1 MKQMKNKLIAGA
13 ALASLAFGLVACGDD
28 SSSTVLVV
36 GGDDTELSS
45 SSNDDASSSSVKA
58 ESSSSVAKDA
68 SSSSAAKDES
78 SSSVAKDESSS
89 SAAKDE
95 SSSSVAEESSSSAED
110 VSSSSAEDV
119 VTAAV
124 FGSDY
129 TTGELRW
136 VINGNKLS
144 EKSVAFFQDSKVIAN
159 GSDLYVLERMK
170 ADNITKLNS
179 KELEEK
185 GAEAVVWQIS
195 LDDNANPTDMVFSGE
210 NAWVAL
216 QNADSLVMISTKDG
230 KISKSIKTTEFAYE
244 GETSPY
250 IADIELNDGKLY
262 VLMQRYTMDPT
273 TWATTYP
280 EGLLAIYDAS
290 TGALKDTV
298 QLLKKNPTA
307 MTFFDGNLYV
317 ASQGEYNAAYGTDAD
332 EERGIEKVNL
342 AEKKSELV
350 VSGKTLGGGIYAF
363 VAEDGIAYAA
373 VYKAYG
379 NVPLA
384 KVDLAAKKAST
395 VEGIADAEG
404 SLAVK
409 GGVVYVGDRSY
420 GAEKIFVVKDGK
432 ATAVESVEGA
442 LAPYSITLL

>member
-28 SSSTVLVV
+28 SSSSALAV
-36 GGDDTELSS
+36 GDDTELSS

-58 ESSSSVAKDA
+58 ESSSSVAKD
-68 SSSSAAKDES
+68 EC

-89 SAAKDE
+89 SVAK
-95 SSSSVAEESSSSAED
+95 EESSSSAEE

-124 FGSDY
+124 FGTDY

-136 VINGNKLS
+136 VINGKKIS

-159 GSDLYVLERMK
+159 GSDLYVLERMG
-170 ADNITKLNS
+170 ADNITKLNP

-185 GAEAVVWQIS
+185 VEKAVVWQIP
-195 LDDNANPTDMVFSGE
+195 LDDGANPTDVAFSGE

-216 QNADSLVMISTKDG
+216 QNADSLVRISTKDG
-230 KISKSIKTTEFAYE
+230 KISKSIKTTDFAYE

-250 IADIELNDGKLY
+250 VADIELNDGKLY
-262 VLMQRYTMDPT
+262 VLMQRYMLDPA

-280 EGLLAIYDAS
+280 KGLLAIYDAS
-290 TGALKDTV
+290 TGDLKDTV

-307 MTFFDGNLYV
+307 MTFFDGSLYV

-342 AEKKSELV
+342 AEKKSELI

-363 VAEDGIAYAA
+363 AAEHGIAYAA
-373 VYKAYG
+373 IYKSYG
-379 NVPLA
+379 DVPLA
-384 KVDLAAKKAST
+384 KIDLAAKTAST

-409 GGVVYVGDRSY
+409 GGVVYVGDRSF
-420 GAEKIFVVKDGK
+420 GAEKVFVVKDGK
-432 ATAVESVEGA
+432 ASAVETVEGA

>member
-28 SSSTVLVV
+28 SSSSALAV
-36 GGDDTELSS
+36 GDDTELSS

-58 ESSSSVAKDA
+58 ESSSSVAKDE
-68 SSSSAAKDES
+68 SSSSVAKDES

-89 SAAKDE
+89 SVAKEE
-95 SSSSVAEESSSSAED
+95 SSSSVEE

-185 GAEAVVWQIS
+185 GAKAVVWQIS
-195 LDDNANPTDMVFSGE
+195 LDDNANPVDLAFDGE

-216 QNADSLVMISTKDG
+216 QNADSLVRISTKDG
-230 KISKSIKTTEFAYE
+230 KISESIKTTDFAYE

-250 IADIELNDGKLY
+250 VADIELNNGKLY
-262 VLMQRYTMDPT
+262 VLMQRYTLDPA

-280 EGLLAIYDAS
+280 KGLLAIYDAS
-290 TGALKDTV
+290 TGDLKDTV

-307 MTFFDGNLYV
+307 MTFFDGSLYV

-342 AEKKSELV
+342 AEKKSELI

-363 VAEDGIAYAA
+363 AAADGIAYAA
-373 VYKAYG
+373 IYKSYG
-379 NVPLA
+379 DVPLA
-384 KVDLAAKKAST
+384 KIDLAAKTAST
-395 VEGIADAEG
+395 VEGVADAEG

-409 GGVVYVGDRSY
+409 GGVVYVGDRSF
-420 GAEKIFVVKDGK
+420 GAEKVFVVKDGK
-432 ATAVESVEGA
+432 ASAVETVEGA

>member
-1 MKQMKNKLIAGA
+1 MKNKLIAGA

-36 GGDDTELSS
+36 GDDAELSS

-58 ESSSSVAKDA
+58 ESSSSVAKDK
-68 SSSSAAKDES
+68 SSSSVAKDES

-89 SAAKDE
+89 SAVKDESSSSAKDE
-95 SSSSVAEESSSSAED
+95 SSSSVEE

-136 VINGNKLS
+136 VINGKKIS
-144 EKSVAFFQDSKVIAN
+144 EKSIAFFQDSKVIAN

-195 LDDNANPTDMVFSGE
+195 LDDNANPVDLAFDGE

-216 QNADSLVMISTKDG
+216 QNADSLVKISTKDG
-230 KISKSIKTTEFAYE
+230 KISKSIKTTDFAYE
-244 GETSPY
+244 GEASPY
-250 IADIELNDGKLY
+250 VADIELNGGKLY
-262 VLMQRYTMDPT
+262 VLMQRYTSDPA
-273 TWATTYP
+273 TWVTTYP
-280 EGLLAIYDAS
+280 QGLLAIYDAS
-290 TGALKDTV
+290 TGDLKDTV

-307 MTFFDGNLYV
+307 MTFFDGSLYV

-332 EERGIEKVNL
+332 EERGIEKVNI

-350 VSGKTLGGGIYAF
+350 VSGKTLGGGIYSFA
-363 VAEDGIAYAA
+363 AEDGIAYAA
-373 VYKAYG
+373 IYKAYG
-379 NVPLA
+379 DVPLA
-384 KVDLAAKKAST
+384 KIDLAAKKAST
-395 VEGIADAEG
+395 VEGIVDAEG

-420 GAEKIFVVKDGK
+420 ANEKVFVVKDGK
-432 ATAVESVEGA
+432 ASAVESVEGA

>member
-28 SSSTVLVV
+28 SSSSALAA
-36 GGDDTELSS
+36 GDDTELSS

-58 ESSSSVAKDA
+58 ESSSSVAK
-68 SSSSAAKDES
+68 
-78 SSSVAKDESSS
+78 
-89 SAAKDE
+89 
-95 SSSSVAEESSSSAED
+95 EESSSSAEE

-119 VTAAV
+119 VTAVV

-129 TTGELRW
+129 KTGELRW
-136 VINGNKLS
+136 VINGKKIS

-159 GSDLYVLERMK
+159 GSDLYVLERMG
-170 ADNITKLNS
+170 ADNITKLNP

-185 GAEAVVWQIS
+185 VEKAVVWQIP
-195 LDDNANPTDMVFSGE
+195 LDDGANPTDVAFSGE

-216 QNADSLVMISTKDG
+216 QNADSLVRISTKDG
-230 KISKSIKTTEFAYE
+230 KISKSIKTTDFAYE

-250 IADIELNDGKLY
+250 VADIELNDGKLY
-262 VLMQRYTMDPT
+262 VLMQRYTLDPA

-280 EGLLAIYDAS
+280 KGLLAIYDAS
-290 TGALKDTV
+290 TGDLKDTV

-307 MTFFDGNLYV
+307 MTFFDGSLYV

-342 AEKKSELV
+342 AEKKSELI

-363 VAEDGIAYAA
+363 AAEHGIAYAA
-373 VYKAYG
+373 IYKSYG
-379 NVPLA
+379 DVPLA
-384 KVDLAAKKAST
+384 KIDLAAKTAST

-409 GGVVYVGDRSY
+409 GGVVYVGDRSS
-420 GAEKIFVVKDGK
+420 GAEKVFVVKDGK
-432 ATAVESVEGA
+432 ASAVETVEGA

>member
-28 SSSTVLVV
+28 SSSSALAA
-36 GGDDTELSS
+36 GDDTELGS

-58 ESSSSVAKDA
+58 ESSSSVAK
-68 SSSSAAKDES
+68 
-78 SSSVAKDESSS
+78 
-89 SAAKDE
+89 
-95 SSSSVAEESSSSAED
+95 EESSSSAEE

-129 TTGELRW
+129 KTGELRW
-136 VINGNKLS
+136 VINGKKLS

-159 GSDLYVLERMK
+159 GSDLYVLERMG
-170 ADNITKLNS
+170 ADNITKLNP

-185 GAEAVVWQIS
+185 VEKAVVWQIP
-195 LDDNANPTDMVFSGE
+195 LDDGANPTDVAFSGE

-216 QNADSLVMISTKDG
+216 QNADSLVRISTKDG
-230 KISKSIKTTEFAYE
+230 KISKSIKTTDFAYE

-250 IADIELNDGKLY
+250 VADIELNDGKLY
-262 VLMQRYTMDPT
+262 VLMQRYMLDPA

-280 EGLLAIYDAS
+280 KGLLAIYDAS
-290 TGALKDTV
+290 TGDLKDTV

-307 MTFFDGNLYV
+307 MTFFDGSLYV

-342 AEKKSELV
+342 AEKKSELI

-363 VAEDGIAYAA
+363 AAEHGIAYAA
-373 VYKAYG
+373 IYKSYG
-379 NVPLA
+379 DVPLA
-384 KVDLAAKKAST
+384 KIDLAAKTAST

-409 GGVVYVGDRSY
+409 GGVVYVGDRSS
-420 GAEKIFVVKDGK
+420 GAEKVFVVKDGK
-432 ATAVESVEGA
+432 ASAVETVEGA
-442 LAPYSITLL
+442 LALYSITLL

>member
-28 SSSTVLVV
+28 SSSSALAA
-36 GGDDTELSS
+36 GDDTELSS

-58 ESSSSVAKDA
+58 ESSSSVAKD
-68 SSSSAAKDES
+68 EC

-89 SAAKDE
+89 SVAK
-95 SSSSVAEESSSSAED
+95 EESSSSAEE

-124 FGSDY
+124 FGTDY

-136 VINGNKLS
+136 VINGKKIS

-159 GSDLYVLERMK
+159 GSDLYVLERMG
-170 ADNITKLNS
+170 ADNITKLNP

-185 GAEAVVWQIS
+185 VEKAVVWQIP
-195 LDDNANPTDMVFSGE
+195 LDDGANPTDVAFSGE

-216 QNADSLVMISTKDG
+216 QNADSLVRISTKDG
-230 KISKSIKTTEFAYE
+230 KISKSIKTTDFAYE

-250 IADIELNDGKLY
+250 VADIELNDGKLY
-262 VLMQRYTMDPT
+262 VLMQRYMLDPA

-280 EGLLAIYDAS
+280 KGLLAIYDAS
-290 TGALKDTV
+290 TGDLKDTV

-307 MTFFDGNLYV
+307 MTFFDGSLYV

-342 AEKKSELV
+342 AEKKSELI

-363 VAEDGIAYAA
+363 AAEHGIAYAA
-373 VYKAYG
+373 IYKSYG
-379 NVPLA
+379 DVPLA
-384 KVDLAAKKAST
+384 KIDLAAKTAST

-409 GGVVYVGDRSY
+409 GGVVYV
-420 GAEKIFVVKDGK
+420 
-432 ATAVESVEGA
+432 TAVSVPKRSLLSRTARLRLLKRWKA
-442 LAPYSITLL
+442 LSLRTALRCFNEEP

>member
-1 MKQMKNKLIAGA
+1 
-13 ALASLAFGLVACGDD
+13 
-28 SSSTVLVV
+28 
-36 GGDDTELSS
+36 
-45 SSNDDASSSSVKA
+45 
-58 ESSSSVAKDA
+58 
-68 SSSSAAKDES
+68 
-78 SSSVAKDESSS
+78 VAKDESSS
-89 SAAKDE
+89 SAVKDESSSSAKDE
-95 SSSSVAEESSSSAED
+95 SSSSVEE

-136 VINGNKLS
+136 VINGKKIS
-144 EKSVAFFQDSKVIAN
+144 EKSIAFFQDSKVIAN

-195 LDDNANPTDMVFSGE
+195 LDDNANPVDLAFDGE

-216 QNADSLVMISTKDG
+216 QNADSLVKISTKDG
-230 KISKSIKTTEFAYE
+230 KISKSIKTTDFAYE
-244 GETSPY
+244 GEASPY
-250 IADIELNDGKLY
+250 VADIELNGGKLY
-262 VLMQRYTMDPT
+262 VLMQRYTSDPA
-273 TWATTYP
+273 TWVTTYP
-280 EGLLAIYDAS
+280 QGLLAIYDAS
-290 TGALKDTV
+290 TGDLKDTV

-307 MTFFDGNLYV
+307 MTFFDGSLYV

-332 EERGIEKVNL
+332 EERGIEKVNI

-350 VSGKTLGGGIYAF
+350 VSGKTLGGGIYSFA
-363 VAEDGIAYAA
+363 AEDGIAYAA
-373 VYKAYG
+373 IYKAYG
-379 NVPLA
+379 DVPLA
-384 KVDLAAKKAST
+384 KIDLAAKKAST
-395 VEGIADAEG
+395 VEGIVDAEG

-420 GAEKIFVVKDGK
+420 ANEKVFVVKDGK
-432 ATAVESVEGA
+432 ASAVESVEGA

>member
-13 ALASLAFGLVACGDD
+13 VLASLAFGLVACGDD
-28 SSSTVLVV
+28 SSSSALAA
-36 GGDDTELSS
+36 GDDTELSS
-45 SSNDDASSSSVKA
+45 SSNDDVSSSSVKA
-58 ESSSSVAKDA
+58 ESSSSVAKD
-68 SSSSAAKDES
+68 EC

-89 SAAKDE
+89 SVAK
-95 SSSSVAEESSSSAED
+95 EESSSSAEE

-119 VTAAV
+119 VTAVV

-129 TTGELRW
+129 KTGELRW
-136 VINGNKLS
+136 VINGKKIS

-159 GSDLYVLERMK
+159 GSDLYVLERMG
-170 ADNITKLNS
+170 ADNITKLNP

-185 GAEAVVWQIS
+185 VEKAVVWQIP
-195 LDDNANPTDMVFSGE
+195 LDDGANPTDVAFSGE
-210 NAWVAL
+210 NAWIAL
-216 QNADSLVMISTKDG
+216 QNADSLVRISTKDG
-230 KISKSIKTTEFAYE
+230 KISKSIKTTDFAYE

-250 IADIELNDGKLY
+250 VADIELNDGKLY
-262 VLMQRYTMDPT
+262 VLMQRYMLDPA

-280 EGLLAIYDAS
+280 KGLLAIYDAS
-290 TGALKDTV
+290 TGDLKDTV

-307 MTFFDGNLYV
+307 MTFFDGSLYV

-342 AEKKSELV
+342 AEKKSELI

-363 VAEDGIAYAA
+363 AAEHGIAYAA
-373 VYKAYG
+373 IYKSYG
-379 NVPLA
+379 DVPLA
-384 KVDLAAKKAST
+384 KIDLAAKTAST

-409 GGVVYVGDRSY
+409 GGVVYVGDRSS
-420 GAEKIFVVKDGK
+420 GAEKVFVVKDGK
-432 ATAVESVEGA
+432 ASAVETVEGA

>member
-28 SSSTVLVV
+28 SSSSALAA
-36 GGDDTELSS
+36 GDDTELSS

-58 ESSSSVAKDA
+58 ESSSSVAK
-68 SSSSAAKDES
+68 
-78 SSSVAKDESSS
+78 
-89 SAAKDE
+89 
-95 SSSSVAEESSSSAED
+95 EESSSSAEE

-119 VTAAV
+119 VTAVV

-129 TTGELRW
+129 KTGELRW
-136 VINGNKLS
+136 VINGKKLS
-144 EKSVAFFQDSKVIAN
+144 EKSIAFIQDSKVIAN
-159 GSDLYVLERMK
+159 GSDLYVLERMG
-170 ADNITKLNS
+170 ADNITKLNP

-185 GAEAVVWQIS
+185 VEKAVVWQIP
-195 LDDNANPTDMVFSGE
+195 LDDGANPTDVAFSGE

-216 QNADSLVMISTKDG
+216 QNADSLVRISTKDG
-230 KISKSIKTTEFAYE
+230 QISKSIKTTDFAYE

-250 IADIELNDGKLY
+250 VADIELNDGKLY
-262 VLMQRYTMDPT
+262 VLMQRYTLDPA

-280 EGLLAIYDAS
+280 KGLLAIYDAS
-290 TGALKDTV
+290 TGDLKDTV

-307 MTFFDGNLYV
+307 MTFFDGSLYV

-342 AEKKSELV
+342 AEKKSELI

-363 VAEDGIAYAA
+363 AAEHGIAYAA
-373 VYKAYG
+373 IYKSYG
-379 NVPLA
+379 DVPLA
-384 KVDLAAKKAST
+384 KIDLAAKTAST

-409 GGVVYVGDRSY
+409 GGVVYVGDRSS
-420 GAEKIFVVKDGK
+420 GAEKVFVVKDGK
-432 ATAVESVEGA
+432 ASAVETVEGA

>member
-28 SSSTVLVV
+28 SSSSALAA
-36 GGDDTELSS
+36 GDETELSS
-45 SSNDDASSSSVKA
+45 SSNDDVSSSSVKA
-58 ESSSSVAKDA
+58 ESSSSVAK
-68 SSSSAAKDES
+68 
-78 SSSVAKDESSS
+78 
-89 SAAKDE
+89 
-95 SSSSVAEESSSSAED
+95 EESSSSAEE

-119 VTAAV
+119 VTAVV

-129 TTGELRW
+129 KTGELRW
-136 VINGNKLS
+136 VINGKKIS

-159 GSDLYVLERMK
+159 GSDLYVLERMG
-170 ADNITKLNS
+170 ADNITKLNP

-185 GAEAVVWQIS
+185 VEKAVVWQIP
-195 LDDNANPTDMVFSGE
+195 LDDGANPTDVAFSGE

-216 QNADSLVMISTKDG
+216 QNADSLVRISTKDG
-230 KISKSIKTTEFAYE
+230 KISKSIKTTDFAYE

-250 IADIELNDGKLY
+250 VADIELNDGKLY
-262 VLMQRYTMDPT
+262 VLMQRYMLDPA

-280 EGLLAIYDAS
+280 KGLLAIYDAS
-290 TGALKDTV
+290 TGDLKDTV

-307 MTFFDGNLYV
+307 MTFFDGSLYV

-342 AEKKSELV
+342 AEKKSELI

-363 VAEDGIAYAA
+363 AAEHGIAYAA
-373 VYKAYG
+373 IYKSYG
-379 NVPLA
+379 DVPLA
-384 KVDLAAKKAST
+384 KIDLAAKTAST

-409 GGVVYVGDRSY
+409 GGVVYVGDRSS
-420 GAEKIFVVKDGK
+420 GAEKVFVVKDGK
-432 ATAVESVEGA
+432 ASAVETVEGA

>member
-28 SSSTVLVV
+28 SSSSALAA
-36 GGDDTELSS
+36 GDDTELSS
-45 SSNDDASSSSVKA
+45 SSNDDASSSSVK
-58 ESSSSVAKDA
+58 
-68 SSSSAAKDES
+68 DES
-78 SSSVAKDESSS
+78 SSSVAK
-89 SAAKDE
+89 
-95 SSSSVAEESSSSAED
+95 EESSSSAEE

-129 TTGELRW
+129 KTGELRW
-136 VINGNKLS
+136 VINGKKIS

-159 GSDLYVLERMK
+159 GSDLYVLERMG
-170 ADNITKLNS
+170 ADNITKLNP

-185 GAEAVVWQIS
+185 VEKAVVWQIP
-195 LDDNANPTDMVFSGE
+195 LDDGANPTDVAFSGE

-216 QNADSLVMISTKDG
+216 QNADSLVRISTKDG
-230 KISKSIKTTEFAYE
+230 KISKSIKTTDFAYE

-250 IADIELNDGKLY
+250 VADIELNDGKLY
-262 VLMQRYTMDPT
+262 VLMQRYTLDPA

-280 EGLLAIYDAS
+280 KGLLAIYDAS
-290 TGALKDTV
+290 TGDLKDTV

-307 MTFFDGNLYV
+307 MTFFDGSLYV

-342 AEKKSELV
+342 AEKKSELI

-363 VAEDGIAYAA
+363 AAEHGIAYAA
-373 VYKAYG
+373 IYKSYG
-379 NVPLA
+379 DVPLA
-384 KVDLAAKKAST
+384 KIDLAAKTAST

-409 GGVVYVGDRSY
+409 GGVVYVGDRSS
-420 GAEKIFVVKDGK
+420 GAEKVFVVKDGK
-432 ATAVESVEGA
+432 ASAVETVEGA

>member
-28 SSSTVLVV
+28 SSSSALAA
-36 GGDDTELSS
+36 GDDTELSS

-58 ESSSSVAKDA
+58 ESSSSVAK
-68 SSSSAAKDES
+68 
-78 SSSVAKDESSS
+78 
-89 SAAKDE
+89 
-95 SSSSVAEESSSSAED
+95 EESSSSAEE

-119 VTAAV
+119 VTAVV

-129 TTGELRW
+129 KTGELRW
-136 VINGNKLS
+136 VINGKKLS
-144 EKSVAFFQDSKVIAN
+144 EKSIAFIQDSKVIAN
-159 GSDLYVLERMK
+159 GSDLYVLERMG
-170 ADNITKLNS
+170 ADNITKLNP

-185 GAEAVVWQIS
+185 VEKAVVWQIP
-195 LDDNANPTDMVFSGE
+195 LDDGANPTDVAFSGE

-216 QNADSLVMISTKDG
+216 QNADSLVRISTKDG
-230 KISKSIKTTEFAYE
+230 KISKSIKTTDFAYE

-250 IADIELNDGKLY
+250 VADIELNDGKLY
-262 VLMQRYTMDPT
+262 VLMQRYTLDPA
-273 TWATTYP
+273 TWATTYLK
-280 EGLLAIYDAS
+280 GLLAIYDAS
-290 TGALKDTV
+290 TGDLKDTV

-307 MTFFDGNLYV
+307 MTFFDGSLYV

-342 AEKKSELV
+342 AEKKSELI

-363 VAEDGIAYAA
+363 AAEHGIAYAA
-373 VYKAYG
+373 IYKSYG
-379 NVPLA
+379 DVPLA
-384 KVDLAAKKAST
+384 KIDLAAKTAST

-409 GGVVYVGDRSY
+409 GGVVYVGDRSS
-420 GAEKIFVVKDGK
+420 GAEKVFVVKDGK
-432 ATAVESVEGA
+432 ASAVETVEGA

>member
-36 GGDDTELSS
+36 GDDAELSS

-58 ESSSSVAKDA
+58 ESSSSVAKDK
-68 SSSSAAKDES
+68 SSSSVAKDES

-89 SAAKDE
+89 SAVKDESSSSAKDE
-95 SSSSVAEESSSSAED
+95 SSSSVEE

-136 VINGNKLS
+136 VINGKKIS
-144 EKSVAFFQDSKVIAN
+144 EKSIAFFQDSKVIAN

-195 LDDNANPTDMVFSGE
+195 LDDNANPVDLAFDGE

-216 QNADSLVMISTKDG
+216 QNADSLVKISTKDG
-230 KISKSIKTTEFAYE
+230 KISKSIKTTDFAYE
-244 GETSPY
+244 GEASPY
-250 IADIELNDGKLY
+250 VADIELNGGKLY
-262 VLMQRYTMDPT
+262 VLMQRYTSDPA
-273 TWATTYP
+273 TWVTTYP
-280 EGLLAIYDAS
+280 QGLLAIYDAS
-290 TGALKDTV
+290 TGDLKDTV

-307 MTFFDGNLYV
+307 MTFFDGSLYV

-332 EERGIEKVNL
+332 EERGIEKVNI

-350 VSGKTLGGGIYAF
+350 VSGKTLGGGIYSFA
-363 VAEDGIAYAA
+363 AEDGIAYAA
-373 VYKAYG
+373 IYKAYG
-379 NVPLA
+379 DVPLA
-384 KVDLAAKKAST
+384 KIDLAAKKAST
-395 VEGIADAEG
+395 VEGIVDAEG

-420 GAEKIFVVKDGK
+420 ANEKVFVVKDGK
-432 ATAVESVEGA
+432 ASAVESVEGA

>member
-28 SSSTVLVV
+28 SSSSALAA
-36 GGDDTELSS
+36 GDDTELSS

-58 ESSSSVAKDA
+58 ESSSSVAKD
-68 SSSSAAKDES
+68 EC

-89 SAAKDE
+89 SVAK
-95 SSSSVAEESSSSAED
+95 EESSSSAEE

-119 VTAAV
+119 VTAVV

-136 VINGNKLS
+136 VINGKKIS

-159 GSDLYVLERMK
+159 GSDLYVLERMG
-170 ADNITKLNS
+170 ADNITKLNP

-185 GAEAVVWQIS
+185 VEKAVVWQIP
-195 LDDNANPTDMVFSGE
+195 LDDGANPTDIAFSGE

-216 QNADSLVMISTKDG
+216 QNADSLVRISTKDG
-230 KISKSIKTTEFAYE
+230 KISKSIKTTDFAYE

-250 IADIELNDGKLY
+250 VADIELNDGKLY
-262 VLMQRYTMDPT
+262 VLMQRYTLDPA

-280 EGLLAIYDAS
+280 KGLLAIYDAS
-290 TGALKDTV
+290 TGDLKDTV

-307 MTFFDGNLYV
+307 MTFFDGSLYV

-342 AEKKSELV
+342 AEKKSELI

-363 VAEDGIAYAA
+363 AAEHGIAYAA
-373 VYKAYG
+373 IYKSYG
-379 NVPLA
+379 DVPLA
-384 KVDLAAKKAST
+384 KIDLAAKTAST

-409 GGVVYVGDRSY
+409 GGVVYVGDRSF
-420 GAEKIFVVKDGK
+420 GAEKVFVVKDGK
-432 ATAVESVEGA
+432 ASAVETVEGA

>member
-28 SSSTVLVV
+28 SSSSALAV
-36 GGDDTELSS
+36 GDDTELSS

-58 ESSSSVAKDA
+58 ESSSSVAKD
-68 SSSSAAKDES
+68 EC

-89 SAAKDE
+89 SVAK
-95 SSSSVAEESSSSAED
+95 EESSSSAEE

-129 TTGELRW
+129 KTGELRW
-136 VINGNKLS
+136 VINGKKIS

-159 GSDLYVLERMK
+159 GSDLYVLERMG
-170 ADNITKLNS
+170 ADNITKLNP

-185 GAEAVVWQIS
+185 VEKAVVWQIP
-195 LDDNANPTDMVFSGE
+195 LDDGANPTDVAFSGE

-216 QNADSLVMISTKDG
+216 QNADSLVRISTKDG
-230 KISKSIKTTEFAYE
+230 KISKSIKTTDFAYE

-250 IADIELNDGKLY
+250 VADIELNDGKLY
-262 VLMQRYTMDPT
+262 VLMQRYMLDPA

-280 EGLLAIYDAS
+280 KGLLAIYDAS
-290 TGALKDTV
+290 TGDLKDTV

-307 MTFFDGNLYV
+307 MTFFDGSLYV

-342 AEKKSELV
+342 AEKKSELI

-363 VAEDGIAYAA
+363 AAEHGIAYAA
-373 VYKAYG
+373 IYKSYG
-379 NVPLA
+379 DVPLA
-384 KVDLAAKKAST
+384 KIDLAAKTAST

-409 GGVVYVGDRSY
+409 GGVVYVGDRSS
-420 GAEKIFVVKDGK
+420 GAEKVFVVKDGK
-432 ATAVESVEGA
+432 ASAVETVEGA

>member
-36 GGDDTELSS
+36 GDDAELSS

-58 ESSSSVAKDA
+58 ESSSSVAKDK
-68 SSSSAAKDES
+68 SSSSVAKDES
-78 SSSVAKDESSS
+78 CSSVAKDESSS
-89 SAAKDE
+89 S
-95 SSSSVAEESSSSAED
+95 VEE
-110 VSSSSAEDV
+110 VSSSSAGDV

-136 VINGNKLS
+136 VINGKKIS
-144 EKSVAFFQDSKVIAN
+144 EKSIAFFQDSKVIAN

-195 LDDNANPTDMVFSGE
+195 LDDNANPVDLAFDGE

-216 QNADSLVMISTKDG
+216 QNADSLVKISTKDG
-230 KISKSIKTTEFAYE
+230 KISKSIKTTDFAYE
-244 GETSPY
+244 GEASPY
-250 IADIELNDGKLY
+250 VADIELNGGKLY
-262 VLMQRYTMDPT
+262 VLMQRYTSDPA
-273 TWATTYP
+273 TWVTTYP
-280 EGLLAIYDAS
+280 QGLLAIYDAS
-290 TGALKDTV
+290 TGDLKDTV

-307 MTFFDGNLYV
+307 MTFFDGSLYV

-332 EERGIEKVNL
+332 EERGIEKVNI

-350 VSGKTLGGGIYAF
+350 VSGKTLGGGIYSFA
-363 VAEDGIAYAA
+363 AEDGIAYAA
-373 VYKAYG
+373 IYKAYG
-379 NVPLA
+379 DVPLA
-384 KVDLAAKKAST
+384 KIDLAAKKAST
-395 VEGIADAEG
+395 VEGIVDAEG

-420 GAEKIFVVKDGK
+420 ANEKVFVVKDGK
-432 ATAVESVEGA
+432 ASAVESVEGA

>member
-28 SSSTVLVV
+28 SSSSALAA
-36 GGDDTELSS
+36 GDDTELSS
-45 SSNDDASSSSVKA
+45 SSNDDASSSSVKD
-58 ESSSSVAKDA
+58 ESSSSVAKD
-68 SSSSAAKDES
+68 EC

-89 SAAKDE
+89 SVAK
-95 SSSSVAEESSSSAED
+95 EESSSSAEE
-110 VSSSSAEDV
+110 VSGSSAEDV
-119 VTAAV
+119 VTAVV

-129 TTGELRW
+129 KTGELRW
-136 VINGNKLS
+136 VINGKKIS

-159 GSDLYVLERMK
+159 GSDLYVLERMG
-170 ADNITKLNS
+170 ADNITKLNP

-185 GAEAVVWQIS
+185 VEKAVVWQIP
-195 LDDNANPTDMVFSGE
+195 LDDGANPTDIAFSGE
-210 NAWVAL
+210 NAWIAL
-216 QNADSLVMISTKDG
+216 QNADSLVRISTKDG
-230 KISKSIKTTEFAYE
+230 KISKSIKTTDFAYE

-250 IADIELNDGKLY
+250 VADIELNDGKLY
-262 VLMQRYTMDPT
+262 VLMQRYMLDPA

-280 EGLLAIYDAS
+280 KGLLAIYDAS
-290 TGALKDTV
+290 TGDLKDTV

-307 MTFFDGNLYV
+307 MTFFDGSLYV

-342 AEKKSELV
+342 AEKKSELI

-363 VAEDGIAYAA
+363 AAEHGIAYAA
-373 VYKAYG
+373 IYKSYG
-379 NVPLA
+379 DVPLA
-384 KVDLAAKKAST
+384 KIDLAAKTAST

-409 GGVVYVGDRSY
+409 GGVVYVGDRSF
-420 GAEKIFVVKDGK
+420 GAEKVFVVKDGK
-432 ATAVESVEGA
+432 ASAVETVEGA

>member
-28 SSSTVLVV
+28 SSSSALAA
-36 GGDDTELSS
+36 GDDTELGS

-58 ESSSSVAKDA
+58 ESSSSVAK
-68 SSSSAAKDES
+68 
-78 SSSVAKDESSS
+78 
-89 SAAKDE
+89 
-95 SSSSVAEESSSSAED
+95 EESSSSAEE

-129 TTGELRW
+129 KTGELRW
-136 VINGNKLS
+136 VINGKKLS

-159 GSDLYVLERMK
+159 GSDLYVLERMG
-170 ADNITKLNS
+170 ADNITKLNP

-185 GAEAVVWQIS
+185 VEKAVVWQIP
-195 LDDNANPTDMVFSGE
+195 LDDGANPTDVAFSGE

-216 QNADSLVMISTKDG
+216 QNADSLVRISTKDG
-230 KISKSIKTTEFAYE
+230 KISKSIKTTDFAYE

-250 IADIELNDGKLY
+250 VADIELNDGKLY
-262 VLMQRYTMDPT
+262 VLMQRYMLDPA

-280 EGLLAIYDAS
+280 KGLLAIYDAS
-290 TGALKDTV
+290 TGDLKDTV

-307 MTFFDGNLYV
+307 MTFFDGSLYV

-342 AEKKSELV
+342 AEKKSELI

-363 VAEDGIAYAA
+363 AAEHGIAYAA
-373 VYKAYG
+373 IYKSYG
-379 NVPLA
+379 DVPLA
-384 KVDLAAKKAST
+384 KIDLAAKTAST

-409 GGVVYVGDRSY
+409 GGVVYVGDRSS
-420 GAEKIFVVKDGK
+420 GAEKVFVVKDGK
-432 ATAVESVEGA
+432 ASAVETVEGA

>member
-1 MKQMKNKLIAGA
+1 MKNKLIAGA

-36 GGDDTELSS
+36 GDDAELSS

-58 ESSSSVAKDA
+58 ESSSSVAKDK
-68 SSSSAAKDES
+68 SSSSVAKDES

-89 SAAKDE
+89 SAVKDESSSSAKDE
-95 SSSSVAEESSSSAED
+95 SSSSVEE

-136 VINGNKLS
+136 VINGKKIS
-144 EKSVAFFQDSKVIAN
+144 EKSIAFFQDSKVIAN

-195 LDDNANPTDMVFSGE
+195 LDDNANPVDLAFDGE

-216 QNADSLVMISTKDG
+216 QNADSLVKISTKDG
-230 KISKSIKTTEFAYE
+230 KISKSIKTTDFAYE
-244 GETSPY
+244 GEASPY
-250 IADIELNDGKLY
+250 VADIELNGGKLY
-262 VLMQRYTMDPT
+262 VLMQRYTSDPA
-273 TWATTYP
+273 TWVTTYP
-280 EGLLAIYDAS
+280 QGLLAIYDAS
-290 TGALKDTV
+290 TGDLKDTV

-307 MTFFDGNLYV
+307 MTFFDGSLYV

-332 EERGIEKVNL
+332 EERGIEKVNI

-350 VSGKTLGGGIYAF
+350 VSGRTLGGGIYSFA
-363 VAEDGIAYAA
+363 AEDGIAYAA
-373 VYKAYG
+373 IYKAYG
-379 NVPLA
+379 DVPLA
-384 KVDLAAKKAST
+384 KIDLAAKKAST
-395 VEGIADAEG
+395 VEGIVDAEG

-420 GAEKIFVVKDGK
+420 ANEKVFVVKDGK
-432 ATAVESVEGA
+432 ASAVESVEGA

>member
-28 SSSTVLVV
+28 SSSSALAA
-36 GGDDTELSS
+36 GDDTELSS

-58 ESSSSVAKDA
+58 ESSSSVAKD
-68 SSSSAAKDES
+68 EC

-89 SAAKDE
+89 SVAK
-95 SSSSVAEESSSSAED
+95 EESSSSAEE

-129 TTGELRW
+129 KTGELRW
-136 VINGNKLS
+136 VINGKKIS
-144 EKSVAFFQDSKVIAN
+144 EKSIAFIQDSKVIAN
-159 GSDLYVLERMK
+159 GSDLYVLERMG
-170 ADNITKLNS
+170 ADNITKLNP

-185 GAEAVVWQIS
+185 VEKAVVWQIP
-195 LDDNANPTDMVFSGE
+195 LDDGANPTDVAFSGE
-210 NAWVAL
+210 NAWIAL
-216 QNADSLVMISTKDG
+216 QNADSLVRISTKDG
-230 KISKSIKTTEFAYE
+230 KISKSIKTTDFAYE

-250 IADIELNDGKLY
+250 VADIELNDGKLY
-262 VLMQRYTMDPT
+262 VLMQRYMLDPA

-280 EGLLAIYDAS
+280 KGLLAIYDAS
-290 TGALKDTV
+290 TGDLKDTV

-307 MTFFDGNLYV
+307 MTFFDGSLYV

-342 AEKKSELV
+342 AEKKSELI

-363 VAEDGIAYAA
+363 AAEHGIAYAA
-373 VYKAYG
+373 IYKSYG
-379 NVPLA
+379 DVPLA
-384 KVDLAAKKAST
+384 KIDLAAKTAST

-409 GGVVYVGDRSY
+409 GGVVYVGDRSS
-420 GAEKIFVVKDGK
+420 GAEKVFVVKDGK
-432 ATAVESVEGA
+432 ASAVETVEGA

>member
-28 SSSTVLVV
+28 SSSSALAA
-36 GGDDTELSS
+36 GDDTELSS

-58 ESSSSVAKDA
+58 ESSSSVAK
-68 SSSSAAKDES
+68 
-78 SSSVAKDESSS
+78 
-89 SAAKDE
+89 
-95 SSSSVAEESSSSAED
+95 EESSSSAEE

-119 VTAAV
+119 VTAVV

-129 TTGELRW
+129 KTGELRW
-136 VINGNKLS
+136 VINGKKLS
-144 EKSVAFFQDSKVIAN
+144 EKSIAFIQDSKVIAN
-159 GSDLYVLERMK
+159 GSDLYVLERMG
-170 ADNITKLNS
+170 ADNITKLNP

-185 GAEAVVWQIS
+185 VEKAVVWQIP
-195 LDDNANPTDMVFSGE
+195 LDDGANPTDVAFSGE
-210 NAWVAL
+210 NAWIAL
-216 QNADSLVMISTKDG
+216 QNADSLVRISTKDG
-230 KISKSIKTTEFAYE
+230 KISKSIKTTDFAYE

-250 IADIELNDGKLY
+250 VADIELNDGKLY
-262 VLMQRYTMDPT
+262 VLMQRYMLDPA

-280 EGLLAIYDAS
+280 KGLLAIYDAS
-290 TGALKDTV
+290 TGDLKDTV

-307 MTFFDGNLYV
+307 MTFFDGSLYV

-342 AEKKSELV
+342 AEKKSELI

-363 VAEDGIAYAA
+363 AAEHGIAYAA
-373 VYKAYG
+373 IYKSYG
-379 NVPLA
+379 DVPLA
-384 KVDLAAKKAST
+384 KIDLAAKTAST

-409 GGVVYVGDRSY
+409 GGVVYVGDRSS
-420 GAEKIFVVKDGK
+420 GAEKVFAVKDGK
-432 ATAVESVEGA
+432 ASAVETVEGA

>member
-28 SSSTVLVV
+28 SSSSALAA
-36 GGDDTELSS
+36 GDETELSS
-45 SSNDDASSSSVKA
+45 SSNDDVSSSSVKA
-58 ESSSSVAKDA
+58 ESSSSVAK
-68 SSSSAAKDES
+68 
-78 SSSVAKDESSS
+78 
-89 SAAKDE
+89 
-95 SSSSVAEESSSSAED
+95 EESSSSAEE

-119 VTAAV
+119 VTAVV

-129 TTGELRW
+129 KTGELRW
-136 VINGNKLS
+136 VINGKKLS
-144 EKSVAFFQDSKVIAN
+144 EKSIAFIQDSKVIAN
-159 GSDLYVLERMK
+159 GSDLYVLERMG
-170 ADNITKLNS
+170 ADNITKLNP

-185 GAEAVVWQIS
+185 VEKAVVWQIP
-195 LDDNANPTDMVFSGE
+195 LDDGANPTDIAFSGE
-210 NAWVAL
+210 NAWIAL
-216 QNADSLVMISTKDG
+216 QNADSLVRISTKDG
-230 KISKSIKTTEFAYE
+230 KISKSIKTTDFAYE

-250 IADIELNDGKLY
+250 VADIELNDGKLY
-262 VLMQRYTMDPT
+262 VLMQRYMLDPA

-280 EGLLAIYDAS
+280 KGLLAIYDAS
-290 TGALKDTV
+290 TGDLKDTV

-307 MTFFDGNLYV
+307 MTFFDGSLYV

-342 AEKKSELV
+342 AEKKSELI

-363 VAEDGIAYAA
+363 AAEHGIAYAA
-373 VYKAYG
+373 IYKSYG
-379 NVPLA
+379 DVPLA
-384 KVDLAAKKAST
+384 KIDLAAKTAST

-409 GGVVYVGDRSY
+409 GGVVYVGDRSF
-420 GAEKIFVVKDGK
+420 GAEKVFVVKDGK
-432 ATAVESVEGA
+432 ASAVETVEGA

>member
-28 SSSTVLVV
+28 SSSSALAA
-36 GGDDTELSS
+36 GDDTELGS

-58 ESSSSVAKDA
+58 ESSSSVAK
-68 SSSSAAKDES
+68 
-78 SSSVAKDESSS
+78 
-89 SAAKDE
+89 
-95 SSSSVAEESSSSAED
+95 EESSSSAEE

-124 FGSDY
+124 FGTDY

-136 VINGNKLS
+136 VINGKKIS

-159 GSDLYVLERMK
+159 GSDLYVLERMG
-170 ADNITKLNS
+170 ADNITKLNP

-185 GAEAVVWQIS
+185 VEKAVVWQIP
-195 LDDNANPTDMVFSGE
+195 LDDGANPTDIAFSGE
-210 NAWVAL
+210 NAWIAL
-216 QNADSLVMISTKDG
+216 QNADSLVRISTKDG
-230 KISKSIKTTEFAYE
+230 KISKSIKTTDFAYE

-250 IADIELNDGKLY
+250 VADIELNDGKLY
-262 VLMQRYTMDPT
+262 VLMQRYMLDPA

-280 EGLLAIYDAS
+280 KGLLAIYDAS
-290 TGALKDTV
+290 TGDLKDTV

-307 MTFFDGNLYV
+307 MTFFDGSLYV

-342 AEKKSELV
+342 AEKKSELI

-363 VAEDGIAYAA
+363 AAEHGIAYAA
-373 VYKAYG
+373 IYKSYG
-379 NVPLA
+379 DVPLA
-384 KVDLAAKKAST
+384 KIDLAAKTAST

-409 GGVVYVGDRSY
+409 GGVVYVGDRSF
-420 GAEKIFVVKDGK
+420 GAEKVFVVKDGK
-432 ATAVESVEGA
+432 ASAVETVEGA

>member
-28 SSSTVLVV
+28 SSSSALAA
-36 GGDDTELSS
+36 GDETELSS
-45 SSNDDASSSSVKA
+45 SSNDDVSSSSVKA
-58 ESSSSVAKDA
+58 ESSSSVAKD
-68 SSSSAAKDES
+68 EC

-89 SAAKDE
+89 SVAK
-95 SSSSVAEESSSSAED
+95 EESSSSAEE
-110 VSSSSAEDV
+110 VSGSSAEDV
-119 VTAAV
+119 VTAVV

-129 TTGELRW
+129 KTGELRW
-136 VINGNKLS
+136 VINGKKIS

-159 GSDLYVLERMK
+159 GSDLYVLERMG
-170 ADNITKLNS
+170 ADNITKLNP

-185 GAEAVVWQIS
+185 VEKAVVWQIP
-195 LDDNANPTDMVFSGE
+195 LDDGANPTDVAFSGE
-210 NAWVAL
+210 NAWIAL
-216 QNADSLVMISTKDG
+216 QNADSLVRISTKDG
-230 KISKSIKTTEFAYE
+230 KISKSIKTTDFAYE

-250 IADIELNDGKLY
+250 VADIELNDGKLY
-262 VLMQRYTMDPT
+262 VLMQRYMLDPA

-280 EGLLAIYDAS
+280 KGLLAIYDAS
-290 TGALKDTV
+290 TGDLKDTV

-307 MTFFDGNLYV
+307 MTFFDGSLYV

-342 AEKKSELV
+342 AEKKSELI

-363 VAEDGIAYAA
+363 AAEHGIAYAA
-373 VYKAYG
+373 IYKSYG
-379 NVPLA
+379 DVPLA
-384 KVDLAAKKAST
+384 KIDLAAKTAST

-409 GGVVYVGDRSY
+409 GGVVYVGDRSF
-420 GAEKIFVVKDGK
+420 GAEKVFVVKDGK
-432 ATAVESVEGA
+432 ASAVETVEGA

>member
-28 SSSTVLVV
+28 SSSSALAA
-36 GGDDTELSS
+36 GDDTELSS
-45 SSNDDASSSSVKA
+45 SSNDDASSSSVK
-58 ESSSSVAKDA
+58 
-68 SSSSAAKDES
+68 DES
-78 SSSVAKDESSS
+78 SSSVAK
-89 SAAKDE
+89 
-95 SSSSVAEESSSSAED
+95 EESSSSAEE

-124 FGSDY
+124 FGTDY

-136 VINGNKLS
+136 VINGKKIS

-159 GSDLYVLERMK
+159 GSDLYVLERMG
-170 ADNITKLNS
+170 ADNITKLNP

-185 GAEAVVWQIS
+185 VEKAVVWQIP
-195 LDDNANPTDMVFSGE
+195 LDDGANPTDVAFSGE

-216 QNADSLVMISTKDG
+216 QNADSLVRISTKDG
-230 KISKSIKTTEFAYE
+230 KISKSIKTTDFAYE

-250 IADIELNDGKLY
+250 VADIELNDGKLY
-262 VLMQRYTMDPT
+262 VLMQRYTLDPA

-280 EGLLAIYDAS
+280 KGLLAIYDAS
-290 TGALKDTV
+290 TGDLKDTV

-307 MTFFDGNLYV
+307 MTFFDGSLYV

-342 AEKKSELV
+342 AEKKSELI

-363 VAEDGIAYAA
+363 AAEHGIAYAA
-373 VYKAYG
+373 IYKSYG
-379 NVPLA
+379 DVPLA
-384 KVDLAAKKAST
+384 KIDLAAKTAST

-409 GGVVYVGDRSY
+409 GGVVYVGDRSF
-420 GAEKIFVVKDGK
+420 GAEKVFVVKDGK
-432 ATAVESVEGA
+432 ASAVETVEGA

>member
-28 SSSTVLVV
+28 SSSSALAA
-36 GGDDTELSS
+36 GDDTELSS

-58 ESSSSVAKDA
+58 ESSSSVAKD
-68 SSSSAAKDES
+68 EC

-89 SAAKDE
+89 SVAK
-95 SSSSVAEESSSSAED
+95 EESSSSAEE

-129 TTGELRW
+129 KTGELRW
-136 VINGNKLS
+136 VINGKKIS

-159 GSDLYVLERMK
+159 GSDLYVLERMG
-170 ADNITKLNS
+170 ADNITKLNP

-185 GAEAVVWQIS
+185 VEKAVVWQMP
-195 LDDNANPTDMVFSGE
+195 LDDGANPTDVAFSGE

-216 QNADSLVMISTKDG
+216 QNADSLVRISTKDG
-230 KISKSIKTTEFAYE
+230 KISKSIKTTDFAYE

-250 IADIELNDGKLY
+250 VADIELNDGKLY
-262 VLMQRYTMDPT
+262 VLMQRYMLDPA

-280 EGLLAIYDAS
+280 KGLLAIYDAS
-290 TGALKDTV
+290 TGDLKDTV

-307 MTFFDGNLYV
+307 MTFFDGSLYV

-342 AEKKSELV
+342 AEKKSELI

-363 VAEDGIAYAA
+363 AAEHGIAYAA
-373 VYKAYG
+373 IYKSYG
-379 NVPLA
+379 DVPLA
-384 KVDLAAKKAST
+384 KIDLAAKTAST

-409 GGVVYVGDRSY
+409 GGVVYVGDRSF
-420 GAEKIFVVKDGK
+420 GAEKVFVVKDGK
-432 ATAVESVEGA
+432 ASAVETVEGA

>member
-28 SSSTVLVV
+28 SSSSALAV
-36 GGDDTELSS
+36 GDDTELSS

-58 ESSSSVAKDA
+58 ESSSSVAK
-68 SSSSAAKDES
+68 
-78 SSSVAKDESSS
+78 
-89 SAAKDE
+89 
-95 SSSSVAEESSSSAED
+95 EESSSSAEE

-119 VTAAV
+119 VTAVV

-129 TTGELRW
+129 KTGELRW
-136 VINGNKLS
+136 VINGKKLS
-144 EKSVAFFQDSKVIAN
+144 EKSIAFIQDSKVIAN
-159 GSDLYVLERMK
+159 GSDLYVLERMG
-170 ADNITKLNS
+170 ADNITKLNP

-185 GAEAVVWQIS
+185 VEKAVVWQIP
-195 LDDNANPTDMVFSGE
+195 LDDGANPTDVAFSGE

-216 QNADSLVMISTKDG
+216 QNADSLVRISTKDG
-230 KISKSIKTTEFAYE
+230 KISKSIKTTDFAYE

-250 IADIELNDGKLY
+250 VADIELNDGKLY
-262 VLMQRYTMDPT
+262 VLMQRYTLDPA

-280 EGLLAIYDAS
+280 KGLLAIYDAS
-290 TGALKDTV
+290 TGDLKDTV

-307 MTFFDGNLYV
+307 MTFFDGSLYV

-342 AEKKSELV
+342 AEKKSELI

-363 VAEDGIAYAA
+363 AAEHGIAYAA
-373 VYKAYG
+373 IYKSYG
-379 NVPLA
+379 DVPLA
-384 KVDLAAKKAST
+384 KIDLAAKTAST

-409 GGVVYVGDRSY
+409 GGVVYVGDRSS
-420 GAEKIFVVKDGK
+420 GAEKVFVVKDGK
-432 ATAVESVEGA
+432 ASAVETVEGA

>member
-28 SSSTVLVV
+28 SSSSALAV
-36 GGDDTELSS
+36 GDDTELSS

-58 ESSSSVAKDA
+58 ESSSSVAK
-68 SSSSAAKDES
+68 
-78 SSSVAKDESSS
+78 
-89 SAAKDE
+89 
-95 SSSSVAEESSSSAED
+95 EESSSSAEE

-119 VTAAV
+119 VTAVV

-129 TTGELRW
+129 KTGELRW
-136 VINGNKLS
+136 VINGKKLS
-144 EKSVAFFQDSKVIAN
+144 EKSIAFIQDSKVIAN
-159 GSDLYVLERMK
+159 GSDLYVLERMG
-170 ADNITKLNS
+170 ADNITKLNP

-185 GAEAVVWQIS
+185 VEKAVVWQIP
-195 LDDNANPTDMVFSGE
+195 LDDGANPTDVAFSGE

-216 QNADSLVMISTKDG
+216 QNADSLVRISTKDG
-230 KISKSIKTTEFAYE
+230 KISKSIKTTDFAYE

-250 IADIELNDGKLY
+250 VADIELNDGKLY
-262 VLMQRYTMDPT
+262 VLMQRYMLDPA

-280 EGLLAIYDAS
+280 KGLLAIYDAS
-290 TGALKDTV
+290 TGDLKDTV

-307 MTFFDGNLYV
+307 MTFFDGSLYV

-342 AEKKSELV
+342 AEKKSELI

-363 VAEDGIAYAA
+363 AAEHGIAYAA
-373 VYKAYG
+373 IYRSYG
-379 NVPLA
+379 DVPLA
-384 KVDLAAKKAST
+384 KIDLAAKTAST

-409 GGVVYVGDRSY
+409 GGVVYVGDRSF
-420 GAEKIFVVKDGK
+420 GAEKVFVVKDGK
-432 ATAVESVEGA
+432 ASAVETVEGA

>member
-28 SSSTVLVV
+28 SSSSALAA
-36 GGDDTELSS
+36 GDDTELSS
-45 SSNDDASSSSVKA
+45 SSNDDVSSSSVKA
-58 ESSSSVAKDA
+58 ESSSSVAK
-68 SSSSAAKDES
+68 
-78 SSSVAKDESSS
+78 
-89 SAAKDE
+89 
-95 SSSSVAEESSSSAED
+95 EESSSSAEE

-124 FGSDY
+124 FGTDY

-136 VINGNKLS
+136 VINGKKIS

-159 GSDLYVLERMK
+159 GSDLYVLERMG
-170 ADNITKLNS
+170 ADNITKLNP

-185 GAEAVVWQIS
+185 VEKAVVWQIP
-195 LDDNANPTDMVFSGE
+195 LDDGANPTDVAFSGE

-216 QNADSLVMISTKDG
+216 QNADSLVRISTKDG
-230 KISKSIKTTEFAYE
+230 KISKSIKTTDFAYE

-250 IADIELNDGKLY
+250 VADIELNDGKLY
-262 VLMQRYTMDPT
+262 VLMQRYMLDPA

-280 EGLLAIYDAS
+280 KGLLAIYDAS
-290 TGALKDTV
+290 TGDLKDTV

-307 MTFFDGNLYV
+307 MTFFDGSLYV

-342 AEKKSELV
+342 AEKKSELI

-363 VAEDGIAYAA
+363 AAEHGIAYAA
-373 VYKAYG
+373 IYKSYG
-379 NVPLA
+379 DVPLA
-384 KVDLAAKKAST
+384 KIDLAAKTAST

-409 GGVVYVGDRSY
+409 GGVVYVGDRSF
-420 GAEKIFVVKDGK
+420 GAEKVFVVKDGK
-432 ATAVESVEGA
+432 ASAVETVEGA

>member
-28 SSSTVLVV
+28 SSSSALAA
-36 GGDDTELSS
+36 GDDTELGS

-58 ESSSSVAKDA
+58 ESSSSVAK
-68 SSSSAAKDES
+68 
-78 SSSVAKDESSS
+78 
-89 SAAKDE
+89 
-95 SSSSVAEESSSSAED
+95 EESSSSAEE

-129 TTGELRW
+129 KTGELRW
-136 VINGNKLS
+136 VINGKKLS

-159 GSDLYVLERMK
+159 GSDLYVLERMG
-170 ADNITKLNS
+170 ADKITKLNP

-185 GAEAVVWQIS
+185 VEKAVVWQIP
-195 LDDNANPTDMVFSGE
+195 LDDGANPTDVAFSGE

-216 QNADSLVMISTKDG
+216 QNADSLVRISTKDG
-230 KISKSIKTTEFAYE
+230 KISKSIKTTDFAYE

-250 IADIELNDGKLY
+250 VADIELNDGKLY
-262 VLMQRYTMDPT
+262 VLMQRYMLDPA

-280 EGLLAIYDAS
+280 KGLLAIYDAS
-290 TGALKDTV
+290 TGDLKDTV
-298 QLLKKNPTA
+298 QLLKKTPTA
-307 MTFFDGNLYV
+307 MTFFDGSLYV

-342 AEKKSELV
+342 AEKKSELI

-363 VAEDGIAYAA
+363 AAEHGIAYAA
-373 VYKAYG
+373 IYKSYG
-379 NVPLA
+379 AVPLA
-384 KVDLAAKKAST
+384 KIDLAAKTAST

-409 GGVVYVGDRSY
+409 GGVVYVGDRSS
-420 GAEKIFVVKDGK
+420 GAEKVFVVKDGK
-432 ATAVESVEGA
+432 ASAVETVEGA

>member
-28 SSSTVLVV
+28 SSSSALAA
-36 GGDDTELSS
+36 GDDTELSS

-58 ESSSSVAKDA
+58 ESSSSVAKD
-68 SSSSAAKDES
+68 EC

-89 SAAKDE
+89 SVAK
-95 SSSSVAEESSSSAED
+95 EESSSSAEE
-110 VSSSSAEDV
+110 VSGSSAEDV
-119 VTAAV
+119 VTAVV

-129 TTGELRW
+129 KTGELRW
-136 VINGNKLS
+136 VINGKKLS
-144 EKSVAFFQDSKVIAN
+144 EKSVAFIQDSKVIAN
-159 GSDLYVLERMK
+159 GSDLYVLERMG
-170 ADNITKLNS
+170 ADNITKLNP

-185 GAEAVVWQIS
+185 VEKAVVWQIP
-195 LDDNANPTDMVFSGE
+195 LDDGANPTDVAFSGE
-210 NAWVAL
+210 NAWIAL
-216 QNADSLVMISTKDG
+216 QNADSLVRISTKDG
-230 KISKSIKTTEFAYE
+230 KISKSIKTTDFAYE

-250 IADIELNDGKLY
+250 VADIELNDGKLY
-262 VLMQRYTMDPT
+262 VLMQRYMLDPA

-280 EGLLAIYDAS
+280 KGLLAIYDAS
-290 TGALKDTV
+290 TGDLKDTV

-307 MTFFDGNLYV
+307 MTFFDGSLYV

-342 AEKKSELV
+342 AEKKSELI

-363 VAEDGIAYAA
+363 AAEHGIAYAA
-373 VYKAYG
+373 IYKSYG
-379 NVPLA
+379 DVPLA
-384 KVDLAAKKAST
+384 KIDLAAKTAST

-409 GGVVYVGDRSY
+409 GGVVYVGDRSF
-420 GAEKIFVVKDGK
+420 GAEKVFVVKDGK
-432 ATAVESVEGA
+432 ASAVETVEGA

>member
-28 SSSTVLVV
+28 SSSSALAA
-36 GGDDTELSS
+36 GDDTELSS

-58 ESSSSVAKDA
+58 ESSSSVAK
-68 SSSSAAKDES
+68 
-78 SSSVAKDESSS
+78 
-89 SAAKDE
+89 
-95 SSSSVAEESSSSAED
+95 EESSSSAEE

-119 VTAAV
+119 VTAVV

-129 TTGELRW
+129 KTGELRW
-136 VINGNKLS
+136 VINGKKLS
-144 EKSVAFFQDSKVIAN
+144 EKSIAFIQDSKVIAN
-159 GSDLYVLERMK
+159 GSDLYVLERMG
-170 ADNITKLNS
+170 ADNITKLNP

-185 GAEAVVWQIS
+185 VEKAVVWQIP
-195 LDDNANPTDMVFSGE
+195 LDDGANPTDIAFSGE
-210 NAWVAL
+210 NAWIAL
-216 QNADSLVMISTKDG
+216 QNADSLVRISTKDG
-230 KISKSIKTTEFAYE
+230 KISKSIKTTDFAYE

-250 IADIELNDGKLY
+250 VADIELNDGKLY
-262 VLMQRYTMDPT
+262 VLMQRYMLDPA

-280 EGLLAIYDAS
+280 KGLLAIYDAS
-290 TGALKDTV
+290 TGDLKDTV

-307 MTFFDGNLYV
+307 MTFFDGSLYV

-342 AEKKSELV
+342 AEKKSELI

-363 VAEDGIAYAA
+363 AAEHGIAYAA
-373 VYKAYG
+373 IYRSYG
-379 NVPLA
+379 DVPLA
-384 KVDLAAKKAST
+384 KIDLAAKTAST

-409 GGVVYVGDRSY
+409 GGVVYVGDRSF
-420 GAEKIFVVKDGK
+420 GAEKVFVVKDGK
-432 ATAVESVEGA
+432 ASAVETVEGA

>member
-1 MKQMKNKLIAGA
+1 MKNKLIAGA

-36 GGDDTELSS
+36 GDDAELSS

-58 ESSSSVAKDA
+58 ESSSSVAKDK
-68 SSSSAAKDES
+68 SSSSVAKDES

-89 SAAKDE
+89 SAVKDESSSSAKDE
-95 SSSSVAEESSSSAED
+95 SSSSVEE
-110 VSSSSAEDV
+110 VSSSSAGDV

-136 VINGNKLS
+136 VINGKKIS
-144 EKSVAFFQDSKVIAN
+144 EKSIAFFQDSKVIAN

-195 LDDNANPTDMVFSGE
+195 LDDNANPVDLAFDGE

-216 QNADSLVMISTKDG
+216 QNADSLVKISTKDG
-230 KISKSIKTTEFAYE
+230 KISKSIKTTDFAYE
-244 GETSPY
+244 GEASPY
-250 IADIELNDGKLY
+250 VADIELNGGKLY
-262 VLMQRYTMDPT
+262 VLMQRYTSDPA
-273 TWATTYP
+273 TWVTTYP
-280 EGLLAIYDAS
+280 QGLLAIYDAS
-290 TGALKDTV
+290 TGDLKDTV

-307 MTFFDGNLYV
+307 MTFFDGSLYV

-332 EERGIEKVNL
+332 EERGIEKVNI

-350 VSGKTLGGGIYAF
+350 VSGKTLGGGIYSFA
-363 VAEDGIAYAA
+363 AEDGIAYAA
-373 VYKAYG
+373 IYKAYG
-379 NVPLA
+379 DVPLA
-384 KVDLAAKKAST
+384 KIDLAAKKAST
-395 VEGIADAEG
+395 VEGIVDAEG

-409 GGVVYVGDRSY
+409 GGIVYVGDRSY
-420 GAEKIFVVKDGK
+420 ANEKVFVVKDGK
-432 ATAVESVEGA
+432 ASAVESVEGA

>member
-1 MKQMKNKLIAGA
+1 MKNKLIAGA

-36 GGDDTELSS
+36 GDDAELSS

-58 ESSSSVAKDA
+58 ESSS
-68 SSSSAAKDES
+68 
-78 SSSVAKDESSS
+78 VAKDESSS
-89 SAAKDE
+89 SAVKDESSSSAKDE
-95 SSSSVAEESSSSAED
+95 SSSSVEE
-110 VSSSSAEDV
+110 VSSSSAGDV

-136 VINGNKLS
+136 VINGKKIS
-144 EKSVAFFQDSKVIAN
+144 EKSIAFFQDSKVIAN

-195 LDDNANPTDMVFSGE
+195 LDDNANPVDLAFDGE

-216 QNADSLVMISTKDG
+216 QNADSLVKISTKDG
-230 KISKSIKTTEFAYE
+230 KISKSIKTTDFAYE
-244 GETSPY
+244 GEASPY
-250 IADIELNDGKLY
+250 VADIELNGGKLY
-262 VLMQRYTMDPT
+262 VLMQRYTSDPA
-273 TWATTYP
+273 TWVTTYP
-280 EGLLAIYDAS
+280 QGLLAIYDAS
-290 TGALKDTV
+290 TGDLKDTV

-307 MTFFDGNLYV
+307 MTFFDGSLYV

-332 EERGIEKVNL
+332 EERGIEKVNI

-350 VSGKTLGGGIYAF
+350 VSGKTLGGGIYSFA
-363 VAEDGIAYAA
+363 AEDGIAYAA
-373 VYKAYG
+373 IYKAYG
-379 NVPLA
+379 DVPLA
-384 KVDLAAKKAST
+384 KIDLAAKKAST
-395 VEGIADAEG
+395 VEGIVDAEG

-420 GAEKIFVVKDGK
+420 ANEKVFVVKDGK
-432 ATAVESVEGA
+432 ASAVESVEGA

>member
-28 SSSTVLVV
+28 SSSSALAA
-36 GGDDTELSS
+36 GDDTELGS

-58 ESSSSVAKDA
+58 ESSSSVAK
-68 SSSSAAKDES
+68 
-78 SSSVAKDESSS
+78 
-89 SAAKDE
+89 
-95 SSSSVAEESSSSAED
+95 EESSSSAEE

-129 TTGELRW
+129 KTGELRW
-136 VINGNKLS
+136 VINGKKLS

-159 GSDLYVLERMK
+159 GSDLYVLERMG
-170 ADNITKLNS
+170 ADNITKLNP

-185 GAEAVVWQIS
+185 VEKAVVWQIP
-195 LDDNANPTDMVFSGE
+195 LDDGANPTDVAFSGE

-216 QNADSLVMISTKDG
+216 QNADSLVRISTKDG
-230 KISKSIKTTEFAYE
+230 KISKSIKTTDFAYE

-250 IADIELNDGKLY
+250 VADIELNDGKLY
-262 VLMQRYTMDPT
+262 VLMQRYMLDPA

-280 EGLLAIYDAS
+280 KGLLAIYDAS
-290 TGALKDTV
+290 TGDLKDTV

-307 MTFFDGNLYV
+307 MTFFDGSLYV

-342 AEKKSELV
+342 AEKKSELI

-363 VAEDGIAYAA
+363 AAEHGIAYAA
-373 VYKAYG
+373 IYKSYG
-379 NVPLA
+379 DVPLA
-384 KVDLAAKKAST
+384 KIDLAAKTAST

-409 GGVVYVGDRSY
+409 GGVVYVGDRSF
-420 GAEKIFVVKDGK
+420 GAEKVFVVKDGK
-432 ATAVESVEGA
+432 ASAVETVEGA

>member
-28 SSSTVLVV
+28 SSSSALAA
-36 GGDDTELSS
+36 GDDTELSS
-45 SSNDDASSSSVKA
+45 SSNDDVSSSSVKA
-58 ESSSSVAKDA
+58 ESSSSVAK
-68 SSSSAAKDES
+68 
-78 SSSVAKDESSS
+78 
-89 SAAKDE
+89 
-95 SSSSVAEESSSSAED
+95 EESSSSAEE

-124 FGSDY
+124 FGTDY

-136 VINGNKLS
+136 VINGKKLS
-144 EKSVAFFQDSKVIAN
+144 EKSIAFIQDSKVIAN
-159 GSDLYVLERMK
+159 GSDLYVLERMG
-170 ADNITKLNS
+170 ADNITKLNP

-185 GAEAVVWQIS
+185 VEKAVVWQIP
-195 LDDNANPTDMVFSGE
+195 LDDGANPTDVAFSGE

-216 QNADSLVMISTKDG
+216 QNADSLVRISTKDG
-230 KISKSIKTTEFAYE
+230 KISKSIKTTDFAYE

-250 IADIELNDGKLY
+250 VADIELNDGKLY
-262 VLMQRYTMDPT
+262 VLMQRYMLDPA

-280 EGLLAIYDAS
+280 KGLLAIYDAS
-290 TGALKDTV
+290 TGDLKDTV

-307 MTFFDGNLYV
+307 MTFFDGSLYV

-342 AEKKSELV
+342 AEKKSELI

-363 VAEDGIAYAA
+363 AAEHGIAYAA
-373 VYKAYG
+373 IYKSYG
-379 NVPLA
+379 DVPLA
-384 KVDLAAKKAST
+384 KIDLAAKTAST

-409 GGVVYVGDRSY
+409 GGVVYVGDRSF
-420 GAEKIFVVKDGK
+420 GAEKVFVVKDGK
-432 ATAVESVEGA
+432 ASAVETVEGA

>member
-28 SSSTVLVV
+28 SSSSALAV
-36 GGDDTELSS
+36 GDDTELSS
-45 SSNDDASSSSVKA
+45 SSNDDVSSSSVKA
-58 ESSSSVAKDA
+58 ESSSSVAK
-68 SSSSAAKDES
+68 
-78 SSSVAKDESSS
+78 
-89 SAAKDE
+89 
-95 SSSSVAEESSSSAED
+95 EESSSSAEE

-129 TTGELRW
+129 KTGELRW
-136 VINGNKLS
+136 VINGKKIS

-159 GSDLYVLERMK
+159 GSDLYVLERMG
-170 ADNITKLNS
+170 ADNITKLNP

-185 GAEAVVWQIS
+185 VEKAVVWQIP
-195 LDDNANPTDMVFSGE
+195 LDDGANPTDIAFSGE
-210 NAWVAL
+210 NAWIAL
-216 QNADSLVMISTKDG
+216 QNADSLVRISTKDG
-230 KISKSIKTTEFAYE
+230 KISKSIKTTDFAYE

-250 IADIELNDGKLY
+250 VADIELNDGKLY
-262 VLMQRYTMDPT
+262 VLMQRYMLDPA

-280 EGLLAIYDAS
+280 KGLLAIYDAS
-290 TGALKDTV
+290 TGDLKDTV

-307 MTFFDGNLYV
+307 MTFFDGSLYV

-342 AEKKSELV
+342 AEKKSELI

-363 VAEDGIAYAA
+363 AAEHGIAYAA
-373 VYKAYG
+373 IYKSYG
-379 NVPLA
+379 DVPLA
-384 KVDLAAKKAST
+384 KIDLAAKTAST

-409 GGVVYVGDRSY
+409 GGVVYVGDRSF
-420 GAEKIFVVKDGK
+420 GAEKVFVVKDGK
-432 ATAVESVEGA
+432 ASAVETVEGA